1 MKKLLQILKNPFEIS
16 SDKSLTTTGI
26 ILFTIGITLAY
37 FFQIQLQ
44 ILRVNPLV
52 KLTITDIIIGHLIVL
67 SALTIVYF
75 ILGKIINRKTRLLD
89 ILNTILISIAP
100 LYLIFF
106 ENINGYMYNEIYQ
119 MEEAIK
125 SGGMLNIKTSIFS
138 VIISVISISITIY
151 FIYLLFIGFK
161 TATNAK
167 KIWHYVLF
175 FVILFITDLICSGL
189 INSI

>member
-1 MKKLLQILKNPFEIS
+1 MKRLLQFIKNPFEIS

-26 ILFTIGITLAY
+26 ILFIIGIILAY

-52 KLTITDIIIGHLIVL
+52 KLTITDIIIGHLIIL

-89 ILNTILISIAP
+89 ILNMVLISLAP

-106 ENINGYMYNEIYQ
+106 ENINGYMYEEIHQ

-125 SGGMLNIKTSIFS
+125 SGGILNIKTSIFS
-138 VIISVISISITIY
+138 VIISVLSISITIY

-175 FVILFITDLICSGL
+175 FAILFITDLLCSGL

>member
-89 ILNTILISIAP
+89 ILNTVLISIAP

-106 ENINGYMYNEIYQ
+106 ENINGYMYDEIYQ

>member
-1 MKKLLQILKNPFEIS
+1 MNKLLQYIKNPFETS
-16 SDKSLTTTGI
+16 NDKNLTIIGI
-26 ILFTIGITLAY
+26 ILFIIGIILAY

-52 KLTITDIIIGHLIVL
+52 KLTITDIIIGHLIIML
-67 SALTIVYF
+67 ALTIVYF

-89 ILNTILISIAP
+89 ILNTVLISLAP

-106 ENINGYMYNEIYQ
+106 ENINGYMYEEIYQ

-175 FVILFITDLICSGL
+175 FAILFITDLLCSGL

>member
-75 ILGKIINRKTRLLD
+75 IFGKIINRKTRLLD

>member
-1 MKKLLQILKNPFEIS
+1 MKRLLQFIKNPFEIS

-26 ILFTIGITLAY
+26 ILFIIGISLAY

-52 KLTITDIIIGHLIVL
+52 KLTITDIIIGHLIIL

-89 ILNTILISIAP
+89 ILNMVLISLAP

-106 ENINGYMYNEIYQ
+106 ENINGYMYEEIYQ
-119 MEEAIK
+119 MEEGIK
-125 SGGMLNIKTSIFS
+125 SGGILNIKTSIFS
-138 VIISVISISITIY
+138 VIISVMSISITIY

-175 FVILFITDLICSGL
+175 FAILFITDLLCSGL

>member
-106 ENINGYMYNEIYQ
+106 ENINGYMYYEIYQ

>member
-1 MKKLLQILKNPFEIS
+1 MKKLLQFIKNPFEIS
-16 SDKSLTTTGI
+16 SDKCLTTTGI
-26 ILFTIGITLAY
+26 ILFIIGITLAY

-52 KLTITDIIIGHLIVL
+52 KLTITDIIIGHLIIL

-75 ILGKIINRKTRLLD
+75 ILGKVINRKTRLLD
-89 ILNTILISIAP
+89 ILNTVLISLAP

-106 ENINGYMYNEIYQ
+106 ENINGYMYEEIHQ

-125 SGGMLNIKTSIFS
+125 SGGILNIKTSIFS

-175 FVILFITDLICSGL
+175 FAILFITDLLCSGL

>member
-1 MKKLLQILKNPFEIS
+1 MNKLLQYIKNPFEIS
-16 SDKSLTTTGI
+16 SDKSLTTIGI
-26 ILFTIGITLAY
+26 ILFIIGIILAY

-52 KLTITDIIIGHLIVL
+52 KLTITDIIIGHLIIML
-67 SALTIVYF
+67 ALTIVYF

-89 ILNTILISIAP
+89 ILNTVLISIAP

-106 ENINGYMYNEIYQ
+106 QNINGYLYNEVYQ
-119 MEEAIK
+119 IEEAIK
-125 SGGMLNIKTSIFS
+125 SGGILNIKTSFFS
-138 VIISVISISITIY
+138 VIISIIGILITIY
-151 FIYLLFIGFK
+151 FIYLLFVGFK

-167 KIWHYVLF
+167 KIWQYVLF
-175 FVILFITDLICSGL
+175 FTLLLIADFICSGL